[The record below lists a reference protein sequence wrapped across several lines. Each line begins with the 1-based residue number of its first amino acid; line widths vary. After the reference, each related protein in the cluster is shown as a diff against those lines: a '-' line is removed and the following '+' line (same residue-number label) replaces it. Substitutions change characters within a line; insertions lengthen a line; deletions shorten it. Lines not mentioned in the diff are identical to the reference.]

1 MRIHCPECGEKSRI
15 SSRRQISL
23 QFTTLYCQCLD
34 AENCGHRFVM
44 QLTYSHTLTKG
55 AGTVETLLFDRLCEM
70 PKKDREEL
78 LRKVEATGTAT

>member
-1 MRIHCPECGEKSRI
+1 
-15 SSRRQISL
+15 
-23 QFTTLYCQCLD
+23 
-34 AENCGHRFVM
+34 M